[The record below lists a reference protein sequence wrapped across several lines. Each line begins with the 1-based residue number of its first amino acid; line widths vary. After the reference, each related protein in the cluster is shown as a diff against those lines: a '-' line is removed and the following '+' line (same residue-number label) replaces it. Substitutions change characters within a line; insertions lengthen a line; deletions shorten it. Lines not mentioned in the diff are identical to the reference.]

1 MSARTPD
8 LCYARQMLK
17 RIALVLM
24 AASLPLAAVDIS
36 GKWQFTVD
44 TDAGS
49 GSPTFVFKQDGE
61 KLSGTYSGLFGTA
74 QLTGTVKGDA
84 IEFSF
89 EAAVQDQKGKIVYT
103 GKIQS
108 ATKMSGDVDLA
119 GAAKGKWT
127 GTK

>member
-1 MSARTPD
+1 
-8 LCYARQMLK
+8 MLK
-17 RIALVLM
+17 RIDGSDG
-24 AASLPLAAVDIS
+24 ASLPLAAVDIS

-89 EAAVQDQKGKIVYT
+89 EAAVQDQKEDRLYGQDPKRDE
-103 GKIQS
+103 
-108 ATKMSGDVDLA
+108 DV
-119 GAAKGKWT
+119 GRRGP
-127 GTK
+127 GRRRQG